1 MRPRLGQYLTTLSKS
16 ASITKWDGLLPS
28 SVKLENGFF
37 EIKVQTGSPTQAMMV
52 YTRRKEICFTV
63 EMNEGEN
70 LPALHAKIA
79 AYPAFCGR
87 KAYFFAKLVKP
98 GELFVSGKQMFAR
111 DW

>member
-1 MRPRLGQYLTTLSKS
+1 MRPRLGKFLATLSKS
-16 ASITKWDGLLPS
+16 VSMTKWDGLLPPS
-28 SVKLENGFF
+28 AKLQNGFF

-52 YTRRKEICFTV
+52 YTRHKEICFTV

-79 AYPAFCGR
+79 SYPAYGGR
-87 KAYFFAKLVKP
+87 KAYFFAKHVSQ